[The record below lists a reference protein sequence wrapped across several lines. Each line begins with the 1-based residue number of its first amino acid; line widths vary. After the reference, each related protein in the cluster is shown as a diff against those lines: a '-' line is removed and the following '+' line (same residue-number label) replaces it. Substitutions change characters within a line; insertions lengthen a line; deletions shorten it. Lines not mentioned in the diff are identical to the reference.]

1 MHISSR
7 QRHILEILLRDDE
20 ESTIGKIAEEI
31 QVSSRTIH
39 RELKE
44 IEKLLKKYELT
55 LRKKAGTGLSIQGSQ
70 KKLNELKE
78 MLFQADPTEY
88 TPDERKTIILC
99 TLLEATEPLKIISLA
114 YDLKVTP
121 ATISH
126 DLDQLSDWIKRFHLQ
141 LIRRRGYGVEIAG
154 TEAQKR
160 KAISALI
167 FENLKE
173 SQLIG
178 LLKEN
183 IQNKALKNIDTAAE
197 RLLNLIP
204 KEKLL
209 AIENALQDVNE
220 QLPHPLAD
228 SAFIGLVIHLSLV
241 IERIAKGE
249 KIDIDPLYLKKL
261 ESTPEFRIAEQIV
274 AQLESH
280 FALPFPK
287 DEIGYVT
294 MHLRGAK
301 LRLAQT
307 GLPEESNA
315 ELTATAKK
323 LIHFCEEKLGVMLSE
338 DRSLLKGLI
347 THLEPALHRMKGN
360 MKIRNPLLGKIKEDY
375 PDLFQIVQ
383 QAARAAFP
391 RLHVPEEE
399 IGYLVMHIGSSL
411 EKTMRAKKRFRVL
424 IVCSSGIGS
433 AKMLASR
440 LKSAIPEIQVLR
452 NVSVFEINKIDEKEY
467 DFILS
472 TIPIPSKSPEEYIRV
487 SPMLTKEEIEKI
499 HAFLHRYKPASI
511 AKKIGHTPKNNQLD
525 QLESVHSTLGHVIDL
540 LKQFH
545 VMEIENHR
553 MSLEEILLQ
562 AAETLKSKGIIK
574 QSEPIVRQLLERE
587 KLGGLGIPDAKL
599 GFFHCRSD
607 QVIRISFSLYPLSR
621 PFLIKA
627 MDEGMV
633 EIDKLLFMLSPVSI
647 SREAV
652 EVLSEISALLMEP
665 ETVKL
670 LETHDQDLIR
680 QYFVEKLTPFSLKK
694 INTRE

>member
-1 MHISSR
+1 
-7 QRHILEILLRDDE
+7 
-20 ESTIGKIAEEI
+20 
-31 QVSSRTIH
+31 
-39 RELKE
+39 
-44 IEKLLKKYELT
+44 
-55 LRKKAGTGLSIQGSQ
+55 
-70 KKLNELKE
+70 
-78 MLFQADPTEY
+78 
-88 TPDERKTIILC
+88 
-99 TLLEATEPLKIISLA
+99 
-114 YDLKVTP
+114 
-121 ATISH
+121 
-126 DLDQLSDWIKRFHLQ
+126 
-141 LIRRRGYGVEIAG
+141 
-154 TEAQKR
+154 
-160 KAISALI
+160 
-167 FENLKE
+167 
-173 SQLIG
+173 
-178 LLKEN
+178 
-183 IQNKALKNIDTAAE
+183 
-197 RLLNLIP
+197 
-204 KEKLL
+204 
-209 AIENALQDVNE
+209 VNE

-545 VMEIENHR
+545 VMEIENHG